1 MNQECNA
8 MNVDIEFKPYN
19 SRDRGYVFDSYV
31 RSMKSH
37 IEKIWGW
44 DQAWQED
51 NFIQSLDNYLTFVV
65 VLNGE
70 KAGYIQFANKIE
82 FVYLSM
88 LVLNEQY
95 QSKGYG
101 SKVLIK
107 IQSLSPALPV
117 KLRCFKV
124 NQLAYKFYMENSF
137 KVIGEDQ
144 EFYTLIRE

>member
-1 MNQECNA
+1 
-8 MNVDIEFKPYN
+8 MNVDIEFKAYN
-19 SRDRGYVFDSYV
+19 SSNRDYVFDSYV
-31 RSMKSH
+31 KSMKPH

-44 DQAWQED
+44 NQDWQED
-51 NFIQSLDNYLTFVV
+51 NFIQSLNNYLTFVV

-70 KAGYIQFANKIE
+70 KAGYIQFANETE
-82 FVYLSM
+82 FIYLSM

-101 SKVLIK
+101 SKILTK
-107 IQSLSPALPV
+107 IQSLKPGLPI

-124 NQLAYKFYMENSF
+124 NQLAYKFYMENGF
-137 KVIGEDQ
+137 QMAGQDQ